1 MKKNNNEE
9 NIAYK
14 VSNTSIFVNIILS
27 IGKFLAGILGH
38 SKAMISDAMHSL
50 SDVFS
55 TIIVIIGIKI
65 SSKDSDESHPY
76 GHEKFECIAAIILSF
91 MLFATGLAIGG
102 SAIKVIATKSYVN
115 SKIPGI
121 IPLVFAVISII
132 LKEVMYW
139 YTRYYAKKI
148 DSTALMADAWHH
160 RSDALSSIG
169 SFIGILGSRL
179 GYKILDSVACIIIS
193 LLVIKAAIQIFID
206 AINKVVDKSCDEET
220 VNKIRKTILS
230 NNDVKNIDN
239 LKTRVSGNKIFVD
252 VEIAVEKNMSLEDAH
267 DIAED
272 IHNRVETKYKSVK
285 HCMVHVNPE

>member
-1 MKKNNNEE
+1 MKKNKEAA
-9 NIAYK
+9 IAYK
-14 VSNTSIFVNIILS
+14 VSNTSIFLNIILS
-27 IGKFLAGILGH
+27 IGKFLAGLLGH
-38 SKAMISDAMHSL
+38 SKAMISDAIHSL

-65 SSKDSDESHPY
+65 SSKDSDDNHPY
-76 GHEKFECIAAIILSF
+76 GHEKFECIAAIMLAF
-91 MLFATGLAIGG
+91 MLFVTGMIIGI
-102 SAIKVIATKSYVN
+102 SALKGIITKSYVD
-115 SKIPGI
+115 SFIPSLS
-121 IPLVFAVISII
+121 PLIFAIISII
-132 LKEVMYW
+132 LKEAMYW
-139 YTRYYAKKI
+139 YTRHYAKKI

-169 SFIGILGSRL
+169 SFIGILGSRF
-179 GYKILDSVACIIIS
+179 GYKMCDTIASLIIS
-193 LLVIKAAIQIFID
+193 LFIMKAAIEIFID
-206 AINKVVDKSCDEET
+206 AINKVVDKSCDDET

-252 VEIAVEKNMSLEDAH
+252 VEIAVEKNLSLEDAH

>member
-1 MKKNNNEE
+1 MSKNNEE
-9 NIAYK
+9 TIAYK
-14 VSNTSIFVNIILS
+14 VSNTSIFLNIILS
-27 IGKFLAGILGH
+27 IGKFLAGIIGN

-55 TIIVIIGIKI
+55 SIIVIIGIKI
-65 SSKDSDESHPY
+65 SCKDSDASHPY

-91 MLFATGLAIGG
+91 MLFITGLVIGG
-102 SAIKVIATKSYVN
+102 NAIKIIVTKNYVD
-115 SKIPGI
+115 SIVPSI
-121 IPLVFAVISII
+121 FPLIFAVVSIV
-132 LKEVMYW
+132 LKEAMYW

-160 RSDALSSIG
+160 RSDSLSSIG

-179 GYKILDSVACIIIS
+179 GYKICDSIASLVIS
-193 LLVIKAAIQIFID
+193 LFIIKAAIEIFID
-206 AINKVVDKSCDEET
+206 AINKIVDKSCDEET
-220 VNKIRKTILS
+220 INKIKKTILS

-252 VEIAVEKNMSLEDAH
+252 VEIAVEKGMSLEEAH

-285 HCMVHVNPE
+285 HCMVHVNPQ

>member
-1 MKKNNNEE
+1 MKKNKEE

-14 VSNTSIFVNIILS
+14 VSNTSIFLNIILS
-27 IGKFLAGILGH
+27 IGKFFAGILGH

-91 MLFATGLAIGG
+91 MLLATGLAIGG
-102 SAIKVIATKSYVN
+102 SAIKVIATKSYVD
-115 SKIPGI
+115 S
-121 IPLVFAVISII
+121 ISII
-132 LKEVMYW
+132 LKEAMCW
-139 YTRYYAKKI
+139 YTRHYAKKI

-179 GYKILDSVACIIIS
+179 GYKILDSVACIVIS
-193 LLVIKAAIQIFID
+193 LLVIKAAIEIFID

>member
-1 MKKNNNEE
+1 MKNNNEE
-9 NIAYK
+9 TIAYK
-14 VSNTSIFVNIILS
+14 VSNTSIFLNIILS
-27 IGKFLAGILGH
+27 IGKFLAGLLGN
-38 SKAMISDAMHSL
+38 SKAMISDAIHSL

-55 TIIVIIGIKI
+55 TVIVIIGIKI
-65 SSKDSDESHPY
+65 SSKDSDASHPY

-91 MLFATGLAIGG
+91 MLFITGIGIG
-102 SAIKVIATKSYVN
+102 VSAIKAIVTKSYVN
-115 SKIPGI
+115 RI
-121 IPLVFAVISII
+121 IPSILPLIFAVISIV
-132 LKEVMYW
+132 LKEAMYW

-160 RSDALSSIG
+160 RSDSLSSIG

-179 GYKILDSVACIIIS
+179 GYKICDAIASLVIS
-193 LLVIKAAIQIFID
+193 LFIIKAAIEIFID
-206 AINKVVDKSCDEET
+206 AINKIVDKSCDEET
-220 VNKIRKTILS
+220 VNKIKKTILS

-252 VEIAVEKNMSLEDAH
+252 VEIAVEKDMSLEEAH

-285 HCMVHVNPE
+285 HCMVHVNPQ